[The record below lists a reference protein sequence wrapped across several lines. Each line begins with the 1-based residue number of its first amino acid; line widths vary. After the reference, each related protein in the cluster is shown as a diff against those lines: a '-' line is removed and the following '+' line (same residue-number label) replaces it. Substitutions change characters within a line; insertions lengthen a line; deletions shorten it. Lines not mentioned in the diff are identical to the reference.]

1 MREHITRFISSQYF
15 GYLSLAVFLMGVF
28 TFSYGIFSSM
38 NARGE
43 GKKTQQQVSSQMD
56 ASVQIQELPK
66 AEFAGEHAT
75 PSASLQVYVS
85 GAVKN
90 PGVYSLA
97 EGSRVKDGIE
107 LAGGF
112 EKNADPNKIA
122 RELNLA
128 QKIHDQDHI
137 HVSAKEDI
145 SMLSLESSAKTSNGL
160 LDVNSAT
167 LVQLEELQGVGEV
180 TAKKIVSL
188 RPYLSFQDF
197 AEKTGLSSHLLDGMK
212 AEITFYTGN

>member
-1 MREHITRFISSQYF
+1 MGIIT
-15 GYLSLAVFLMGVF
+15 L
-28 TFSYGIFSSM
+28 SYGIFSSM
-38 NARGE
+38 SARGIAK
-43 GKKTQQQVSSQMD
+43 GARQQKSDQLRASDQTQESPRAES
-56 ASVQIQELPK
+56 ASER
-66 AEFAGEHAT
+66 AT

-90 PGVYSLA
+90 PGVYSLV

-107 LAGGF
+107 LAGGV
-112 EKNADPNKIA
+112 EKNADPGKIA

-145 SMLSLESSAKTSNGL
+145 SMVNSGNSTAISNSL

-167 LVQLEELQGVGEV
+167 LAQLEELTGVGEV
-180 TAKKIVSL
+180 TAKKIISL

-197 AEKTGLSSHLLDGMK
+197 SEKTGLSTRLLEGMRTQ
-212 AEITFYTGN
+212 ITFYTGN

>member
-1 MREHITRFISSQYF
+1 MREYITRFVSSQYF

-38 NARGE
+38 HTRGG
-43 GKKTQQQVSSQMD
+43 GKETQQRVSGQVDVSDQTRDLSMAES
-56 ASVQIQELPK
+56 AS
-66 AEFAGEHAT
+66 EHAT

-85 GAVKN
+85 GAVRN
-90 PGVYSLA
+90 PGVYSLV

-145 SMLSLESSAKTSNGL
+145 AMLNSGGSAQTSNDL

-167 LVQLEELQGVGEV
+167 LAQLEELKGVGEV

-197 AEKTGLSSHLLDGMK
+197 SEKTGLSTRLLDGIK
-212 AEITFYTGN
+212 AQITFYTGN

>member
-38 NARGE
+38 SARGRDKE
-43 GKKTQQQVSSQMD
+43 TQQQASGQVD
-56 ASVQIQELPK
+56 ASDQIQELPK
-66 AEFAGEHAT
+66 GESAGEHAT

-90 PGVYSLA
+90 PGVYGLA

-112 EKNADPNKIA
+112 EKNADPNRIA

-145 SMLSLESSAKTSNGL
+145 SMLNGGNSTATSNSL

-167 LVQLEELQGVGEV
+167 LAQLEELTGIGEV

-197 AEKTGLSSHLLDGMK
+197 AEKTGLSTRLLDGMK
-212 AEITFYTGN
+212 AQITFYTGN